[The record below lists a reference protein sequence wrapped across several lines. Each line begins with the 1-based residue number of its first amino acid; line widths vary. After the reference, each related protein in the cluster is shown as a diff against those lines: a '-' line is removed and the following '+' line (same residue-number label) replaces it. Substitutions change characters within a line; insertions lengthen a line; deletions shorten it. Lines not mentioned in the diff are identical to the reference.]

1 MFRYILLI
9 LSFAFHSHSAQADEY
24 IEYNKW
30 YSKDGVLY
38 DITQTQSGDP
48 VMLSIFAA
56 GKNNAN
62 LVVSYFSQGACE
74 KDINQIRMDGTDFP
88 AKYVCIPEKN
98 GKINHYTV
106 TDAGSV
112 NYLVERLKSGFTV
125 LLQDNIKV
133 WVENFN
139 NPKYGSAPNFW

>member
-1 MFRYILLI
+1 MLRYILLI
-9 LSFAFHSHSAQADEY
+9 LSFAFHTGYVKADEY

-38 DITQTQSGDP
+38 DITQTQDSEP

-56 GKNNAN
+56 GKKNAN
-62 LVVSYFSQGACE
+62 MVISYYSPGACE
-74 KDINQIRMDGTDFP
+74 KNINTLRMDGTDFP
-88 AKYVCIPEKN
+88 AQYACVPEKN

-139 NPKYGSAPNFW
+139 DPKYGVAPNFW

>member
-9 LSFAFHSHSAQADEY
+9 LFFAFHAGFVKADEP

-38 DITQTQSGDP
+38 DITQTQDGEL

-56 GKNNAN
+56 GKKNAN
-62 LVVSYFSQGACE
+62 MVVSYYSQGACE
-74 KDINQIRMDGTDFP
+74 RNINILRMDATDFP
-88 AKYVCIPEKN
+88 AQYTCVPQKM

-106 TDAGSV
+106 TDADSV

-139 NPKYGSAPNFW
+139 APKYGVAPSFW

>member
-9 LSFAFHSHSAQADEY
+9 LSFSFHANSAKADEP

-38 DITQTQSGDP
+38 DITQTQDGEP

-56 GKNNAN
+56 GKKNAN
-62 LVVSYFSQGACE
+62 LVVSYYSQGAC
-74 KDINQIRMDGTDFP
+74 KKNITILRMDATDFP
-88 AKYVCIPEKN
+88 AEYRCVPDKM
-98 GKINHYTV
+98 GKINHYMV

-139 NPKYGSAPNFW
+139 NPKYGVAPNFW

>member
-9 LSFAFHSHSAQADEY
+9 LSFAFHSGFVKADEP

-38 DITQTQSGDP
+38 DITQTQDGEP

-56 GKNNAN
+56 GKKNAN
-62 LVVSYFSQGACE
+62 LVVSYYSQGACE
-74 KDINQIRMDGTDFP
+74 RNINTLRMDATDFP
-88 AKYVCIPEKN
+88 AQYTCMPEKM

-139 NPKYGSAPNFW
+139 DPKYGVTPSFW